1 VKALVE
7 VPGVNKR
14 SGSRGGGVNGEGEFF
29 FARLKKPLFCLF
41 PFPVSWARAHTQK
54 RGSAY
59 GSGYP
64 LISHRPSATRR
75 AGKKMKTEKGGLLER
90 DRRG

>member
-14 SGSRGGGVNGEGEFF
+14 SGSRGGGVNRKGGFLSQDRKPPF
-29 FARLKKPLFCLF
+29 LPASLSRFMGASPHLKARQCF
-41 PFPVSWARAHTQK
+41 
-54 RGSAY
+54 

-64 LISHRPSATRR
+64 LISQWSKRNQE
-75 AGKKMKTEKGGLLER
+75 GGEKNENRKGEAA
-90 DRRG
+90 

>member
-14 SGSRGGGVNGEGEFF
+14 SGSRGGGVNREEGGFPSPF
-29 FARLKKPLFCLF
+29 LPASLSRFMGASPHLKARQCF
-41 PFPVSWARAHTQK
+41 
-54 RGSAY
+54 

-64 LISHRPSATRR
+64 LISQWSKRNQE
-75 AGKKMKTEKGGLLER
+75 GGEKNENRKGEAA
-90 DRRG
+90 